1 MIRGRITQL
10 DPLTYVITELP
21 IGRWTQDYKKFLT
34 ELVLPEKKAPLIAD
48 FKENHTDTTVHFT
61 VTLTEEQ
68 AKALEGQDLY
78 KFFKLETS
86 ITTTNFYLFDQDGH
100 IHHYDSAQ
108 DIVDMFFEFR
118 LPLYQKRKDL
128 LIATLEKETRRL
140 RNMTR
145 FILAVVNGEL
155 VVNNR
160 PRKDIL
166 RDLVQQGYDTFYAS
180 SRPEALPEDTPA
192 TVTEEFIPQA
202 DEEDTSSGLSFDEK
216 TTDLSKGYN
225 YLLSM
230 KLWKLTR
237 EEVENLKKQLASK
250 EKELEVLQATTVK
263 QMWESDLDAFVDEL
277 LKVGE

>member
-1 MIRGRITQL
+1 M
-10 DPLTYVITELP
+10 
-21 IGRWTQDYKKFLT
+21 
-34 ELVLPEKKAPLIAD
+34 
-48 FKENHTDTTVHFT
+48 
-61 VTLTEEQ
+61 
-68 AKALEGQDLY
+68 
-78 KFFKLETS
+78 
-86 ITTTNFYLFDQDGH
+86 
-100 IHHYDSAQ
+100 
-108 DIVDMFFEFR
+108 
-118 LPLYQKRKDL
+118 
-128 LIATLEKETRRL
+128 
-140 RNMTR
+140 
-145 FILAVVNGEL
+145 VNGEL

-166 RDLVQQGYDTFYAS
+166 RDLVQQGYDAFYAS

>member
-1 MIRGRITQL
+1 M

-34 ELVLPEKKAPLIAD
+34 EMVMPEKKAPLIAD

-78 KFFKLETS
+78 KFFKLEAS
-86 ITTTNFYLFDQDGH
+86 ITTTNFYLFDQEGH
-100 IHHYDSAQ
+100 IHHYDSPQ
-108 DIVDMFFEFR
+108 DIIDMFFEFR

-128 LIATLEKETRRL
+128 MIATLEKDTRRL

-155 VVNNR
+155 IVNNR
-160 PRKDIL
+160 PRKEIL
-166 RDLVQQGYDTFYAS
+166 RDLVQQGYDAFYPT
-180 SRPEALPEDTPA
+180 SRVETLPEDTP
-192 TVTEEFIPQA
+192 TTGTEEILSHVD
-202 DEEDTSSGLSFDEK
+202 DEEDSSAGLSFDEK
-216 TTDLSKGYN
+216 TADLSKGYN

-237 EEVENLKKQLASK
+237 EEVENLKEQLASK
-250 EKELEVLQATTVK
+250 EKELEILPSHSSET
-263 QMWESDLDAFVDEL
+263 D
-277 LKVGE
+277 VGE